1 MHSHPF
7 YKPAGI
13 FFKNEILYRTLSN
26 KTSKKLILEI
36 GSQKWRHS
44 WRKVI
49 HRVIYNIV
57 LKKFRRFWHLSAMFP
72 LKVHSWK
79 SWNWVSYSVGSR
91 LLTSILTLISWMTL
105 IFINNDKKLFHLIFN
120 QWYQI
125 RLIDTCI
132 RSANWCGCKPF
143 FQYSTIKALYFSIET
158 VVFFIIL
165 SLSLSCIK
173 YSILTVTVVNDFL

>member
-1 MHSHPF
+1 MHPSRIKWGWKKMALGINGDGPFPENPSPFILTHPQGMHSHPF

-91 LLTSILTLISWMTL
+91 LLTSILTLYPLFTLLLIS
-105 IFINNDKKLFHLIFN
+105 
-120 QWYQI
+120 
-125 RLIDTCI
+125 RL
-132 RSANWCGCKPF
+132 W
-143 FQYSTIKALYFSIET
+143 
-158 VVFFIIL
+158 
-165 SLSLSCIK
+165 
-173 YSILTVTVVNDFL
+173 